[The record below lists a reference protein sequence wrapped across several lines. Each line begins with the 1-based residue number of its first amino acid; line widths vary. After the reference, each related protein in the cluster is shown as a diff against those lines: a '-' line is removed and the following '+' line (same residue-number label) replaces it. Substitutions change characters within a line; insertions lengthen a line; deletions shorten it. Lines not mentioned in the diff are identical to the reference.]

1 MKKWQESRN
10 YRRVKDENGQAVANI
25 ITVDGVDVEVSEE
38 VFLAYSQM
46 DRQER
51 YQQEQQLVHPQVS
64 LELLGEHEVPIDRY
78 LNEHQISAEE
88 NVLNWE
94 EEQENYIKQE
104 RLKAAMDS
112 LDKEERQLL
121 QALFFDGISA
131 RTYAKQLG
139 VYPRAVEYR
148 KEKLLRKLFQK
159 VFS

>member
-10 YRRVKDENGQAVANI
+10 YRRVRNENGQVVANI
-25 ITVDGVDVEVSEE
+25 ITVDGIDVEVSEE

-64 LELLGEHEVPIDRY
+64 LELLGEHEVPIDLY

-121 QALFFDGISA
+121 QALFFDGFSTRECA
-131 RTYAKQLG
+131 YHRG
-139 VYPRAVEYR
+139 VSQRAIIKR
-148 KEKLLRKLFQK
+148 RDRILKKLKDFLN
-159 VFS
+159 